1 VDSVYSVHDCSR
13 QLKAFNEAEMGQRM
27 GWMEMVMLW
36 GTLGMKRKNKLTIF
50 GDGILCVRFDSKE
63 ITSKSK

>member
-1 VDSVYSVHDCSR
+1 
-13 QLKAFNEAEMGQRM
+13 MGQRM